1 MTQNDKERS
10 AARLDEAGLG
20 GGEEGFLARGGGEGF
35 LAGGLGLGFVGALA
49 GGDLACTRPLTHA
62 KADARVQ
69 GCFPLVIMW
78 FWMLRVP

>member
-35 LAGGLGLGFVGALA
+35 LAGGLGLGFAGALA